1 MEVRWSREVQLILD
15 IISNELFAADKALD
29 LESIDWDIFLAEY
42 GHHTVAPLVYE
53 GLSQYKEKIP
63 ADVYEKIAAVG
74 LQNVYSNLHVIK
86 QHIDLGK
93 LLDNNQIKYCILKGC
108 ASAHYYPKPYLR
120 CMGDVD
126 FLINKQDIERT
137 TELLLQQGYE
147 KTGNNDHSF
156 HECFKKKGSVLEMHY
171 EISRLPLGEVGDR
184 IRDLIKDIIGSS
196 EMTPVDET
204 GECKIP
210 NWFHHGLI
218 ILMHMQRHMMSSG
231 IGLRHLCDW
240 AVYINRLDA
249 CQREMLKKNL
259 ETIGLWR
266 FAQIMSQAVCVYLG
280 VPYEDI
286 YGGLDA
292 NLCCDFMEEI
302 LNSGNFGRKD
312 EDRSLSS
319 LLVSDRVKTTKNH
332 SIIGQAF
339 ISLNNIVYNNWPI
352 AKKYKIML
360 PFGYAFFICRY
371 VIRSI
376 LGKRKKINVKKMI
389 SKGQKREHLYAKLH
403 VYELKNRN
411 NDLYQRD

>member
-15 IISNELFAADKALD
+15 IISNELFSADKALD
-29 LESIDWDIFLAEY
+29 LEPIDWDIFLAEY
-42 GHHTVAPLVYE
+42 RHHTVASLIYE

-63 ADVYEKIAAVG
+63 ADVYEKIAAIG

-93 LLDNNQIKYCILKGC
+93 LLDNNHIKYCILKGC

-126 FLINKQDIERT
+126 FLIDKQDIKRT
-137 TELLLQQGYE
+137 TELILQQGYI
-147 KTGNNDHSF
+147 KTGNNHSF

-171 EISRLPLGEVGDR
+171 EISRLPLGEAGDR
-184 IRDLIKDIIGSS
+184 IRDLIKDIINKS
-196 EMTPVDET
+196 ETTLVDET

-218 ILMHMQRHMMSSG
+218 ILIHMQRHMMREG

-259 ETIGLWR
+259 EIIGLWR
-266 FAQIMSQAVCVYLG
+266 FAQIMSQAVIVFLG
-280 VPYEDI
+280 VSYDEIFGKIEAD
-286 YGGLDA
+286 
-292 NLCCDFMEEI
+292 LCCDVMEDI

-312 EDRSLSS
+312 EDSFQSS
-319 LLVSDRVKTTKNH
+319 IFVSDRVKTTKNH
-332 SIIGQAF
+332 SVIGQAF
-339 ISLNNIVYNNWPI
+339 ISLNDIVYNNWPI
-352 AKKYKIML
+352 SKKIKIML
-360 PFGYAFFICRY
+360 PFGYVFFTCRY

-376 LGKRKKINVKKMI
+376 LGKRKKINVKKML
-389 SKGQKREHLYAKLH
+389 SKGQKRKHLYDQLH
-403 VYELKNRN
+403 VYELKNCIN
-411 NDLYQRD
+411 K